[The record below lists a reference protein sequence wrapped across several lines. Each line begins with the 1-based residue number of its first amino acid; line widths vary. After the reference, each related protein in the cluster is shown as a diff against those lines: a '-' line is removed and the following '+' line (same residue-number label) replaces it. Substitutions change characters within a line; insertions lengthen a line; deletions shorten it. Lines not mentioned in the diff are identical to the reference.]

1 MMNENSQD
9 NQDIKTIRLVYEK
22 DEILIEKSKRG

>member
-9 NQDIKTIRLVYEK
+9 NQDIKTICLVYEK

>member
-1 MMNENSQD
+1 MNENSQD